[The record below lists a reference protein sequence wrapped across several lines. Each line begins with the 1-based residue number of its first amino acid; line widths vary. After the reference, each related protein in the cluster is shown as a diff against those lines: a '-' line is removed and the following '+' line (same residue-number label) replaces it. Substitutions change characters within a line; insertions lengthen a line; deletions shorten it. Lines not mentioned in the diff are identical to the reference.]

1 MKLSCSE
8 RKIEVCH
15 IITKMVYGGAS
26 LGTLHLAERVDP
38 AVFHS
43 TIICGYQS
51 ENEGDLSAI
60 MRQRHVDVIVIP
72 EMVREIDP
80 RKDFVTFLRLIALF
94 KKHRYTIVHA
104 HGSKAGAIGR
114 LAAAIAR
121 VPVILYTVHGWG
133 LKAGAFMP
141 RVFFRFVERGVSH
154 FTTSILFQTHS
165 DMQEA
170 ERHRIGSME
179 QYVWIGN
186 GIDLQSF
193 STYDKERSVAVARE
207 LGIAHQKVVGTVG
220 RVSEQKNPVGFVSIA
235 RRVLQVRRDVVFVFI
250 GGGEL
255 LHYMRTQLKQE
266 GFENKILFIGP
277 RDDVAE
283 VMSHFD
289 VFVLPSLWEGMPRS
303 VLEAM
308 ALSKPVVVHDI
319 GGIREVVENNKSGFI
334 VPLNECNTFADKICH
349 LLKDEQ
355 LRLNMGRQAEITA
368 QKYDFKQVIRR
379 TEIIYSQRLNAV

>member
-1 MKLSCSE
+1 
-8 RKIEVCH
+8 
-15 IITKMVYGGAS
+15 MVYGGAS

-38 AVFHS
+38 EVFHS
-43 TIICGYQS
+43 TIVCGFQS
-51 ENEGDLSAI
+51 ENEGDLSTI
-60 MRQRHVDVIVIP
+60 MRQRNVDVVMIP
-72 EMVREIDP
+72 EMVREINL
-80 RKDFVTFLRLIALF
+80 RKDFVTFLKLVALF

-104 HGSKAGAIGR
+104 HGSKAGTIGR

-141 RVFFRFVERGVSH
+141 RVFFRFVERGASY
-154 FTTSILFQTHS
+154 FTTSILFQTQS
-165 DMQEA
+165 DIQEA
-170 ERHRIGSME
+170 ERYGIGSMK

-193 STYDKERSVAVARE
+193 TMYDKERSMTVAHE
-207 LGIAHQKVVGTVG
+207 FGIAHHKIVGTVG

-235 RRVLQVRRDVVFVFI
+235 KRVLQVMPGVIFVFV

-255 LHYMRTQLKQE
+255 LHRMRTQVKQE
-266 GFENKILFIGP
+266 GFEKKILFIGP

-283 VMSHFD
+283 IMSHFD
-289 VFVLPSLWEGMPRS
+289 VFVLPSLWEGLPRS

-319 GGIREVVENNKSGFI
+319 GGIREVVDNNNSGFI
-334 VPLNECNTFADKICH
+334 VPFDKYDTFADKICQ
-349 LLKDEQ
+349 LLSDER
-355 LRLNMGRQAEITA
+355 LRLSMGRLAGITA

-379 TEIIYSQRLNAV
+379 TETIYSKSLSEVYDRK